1 MFSEI
6 INTSNLPTLD
16 LHGEICD
23 IARVLI
29 NDFISDNIKEKNKVI
44 VIIHGKGSGKIK
56 KITHEVLR
64 ENRSVLE
71 YKTSYFNDGITLVK
85 LNI

>member
-1 MFSEI
+1 MKKNDK
-6 INTSNLPTLD
+6 INTK
-16 LHGEICD
+16 E
-23 IARVLI
+23 
-29 NDFISDNIKEKNKVI
+29 SDNIKEKNKVI

-64 ENRSVLE
+64 ENKYVLE
-71 YKTSYFNDGITLVK
+71 YKTSYFNDGMTLVK

>member
-16 LHGEICD
+16 LHGEIYD

-71 YKTSYFNDGITLVK
+71 YKTSYFNDGMTLVK

>member
-56 KITHEVLR
+56 RITHEVLR

-71 YKTSYFNDGITLVK
+71 YKTSYFNDGMTLVK

>member
-6 INTSNLPTLD
+6 INTSNFPTLD

-44 VIIHGKGSGKIK
+44 VIIKGSGKIK

-64 ENRSVLE
+64 ENRYVLE
-71 YKTSYFNDGITLVK
+71 YKTSYFNDGMTLVK

>member
-6 INTSNLPTLD
+6 INTSNFPTLD

-56 KITHEVLR
+56 RITHEVLR

-71 YKTSYFNDGITLVK
+71 YKTSYFNDGMTLVK

>member
-56 KITHEVLR
+56 KITHEVLK
-64 ENRSVLE
+64 ENKYVLE
-71 YKTSYFNDGITLVK
+71 YKTSYFNDGMTLVK

>member
-23 IARVLI
+23 I
-29 NDFISDNIKEKNKVI
+29 
-44 VIIHGKGSGKIK
+44 
-56 KITHEVLR
+56 EVLK

-71 YKTSYFNDGITLVK
+71 YKTSYFNDGMTLVK

>member
-29 NDFISDNIKEKNKVI
+29 NDFISDNIKGKNKVI

-71 YKTSYFNDGITLVK
+71 YKTSYFNDGMTLVK

>member
-1 MFSEI
+1 MISEI

-71 YKTSYFNDGITLVK
+71 YKTSYFNDGMTLVK

>member
-44 VIIHGKGSGKIK
+44 VIIHGKGSGNIK

-71 YKTSYFNDGITLVK
+71 YKTSYFNDGMTLVK

>member
-6 INTSNLPTLD
+6 INTSNFPTLD

-71 YKTSYFNDGITLVK
+71 YKTSYFNDGMTLVK

>member
-64 ENRSVLE
+64 ENKSVLE
-71 YKTSYFNDGITLVK
+71 YKTSYFNDGMTLVK

>member
-6 INTSNLPTLD
+6 INTSNFPTLD

-44 VIIHGKGSGKIK
+44 VIIRI
-56 KITHEVLR
+56 
-64 ENRSVLE
+64 
-71 YKTSYFNDGITLVK
+71 Y
-85 LNI
+85 

>member
-56 KITHEVLR
+56 KITHEVLK

-71 YKTSYFNDGITLVK
+71 YKTSYFNDGMTLVK

>member
-71 YKTSYFNDGITLVK
+71 YKTSYFNDGMTLVK